1 MPHLGQYGGP
11 IKVTSE
17 RHDGQR
23 EAGSGDL
30 VGLKQRGHREGNT
43 KSMRFRTRRPTFPLN
58 RSKGDDS
65 WSTIFSKVFG
75 ANGSDYD
82 CIVRSD

>member
-23 EAGSGDL
+23 EGGLGDL

-43 KSMRFRTRRPTFPLN
+43 KSMRFRTRRSKFPVN
-58 RSKGDDS
+58 RSNVDDS
-65 WSTIFSKVFG
+65 WSTIFLKVFG

-82 CIVRSD
+82 RIVLSD